1 MSASRPSCRELRGP
15 LRAGTLLAAL
25 LISTS
30 IQAGIDRWTPLGPYI
45 EEVVGLT
52 EHPTDPSL
60 LYARFHPGTPLLRSR
75 DAGQSWQPVSR
86 ELQVALANGWL
97 FSAFSGWSVSTD
109 GGYAIEDRAERCSSS
124 PGPELYR
131 AEADRRDPLVVFA
144 FDDDHGPVIFRSVDG
159 GCDWSPLDAASD
171 ERWIGVQIDSDTVR
185 TVYAYS
191 PSTLVR
197 STDQGATWTSIGPT
211 LPPHCDCIRAF
222 AQSGTSLLVSTGD
235 AILRSDDG
243 GSTWAPSNNGLPSKA
258 AYRFDRFVSG
268 AGDSPVL
275 YVHANP
281 VAVPIQ
287 PVEQAARLYRSDD
300 SGRTWAPIG
309 PPNASAL
316 LVSRH
321 HPGRLYG
328 VLSKGFWSQDLA
340 GRAFAISDD
349 GGATWVPASAAG
361 GMPEVPVTGV
371 HADPVYGT
379 RQFIQ
384 TENGAIRTFD
394 RGRNWTKF
402 APLPD
407 RSSGWDRF
415 WGSPTR
421 GGMLYAFQPRS
432 DYFGSLLRSF
442 DSGDSWNPLIPTLE
456 YLAPWIDLDD
466 IAVEEAVSS
475 PTTIYVAGTRR
486 QAPVQFPGHL
496 PVVLRSNDDGSS
508 WSLRV
513 SGLPEFVNSRL
524 YGFAVAPSDPETVYI
539 AFGRLP
545 IYGTND
551 GGASWT
557 RRAAGLPD
565 PAVVTVLAVSPTD
578 PSTVYAGFRG
588 GLTEDEPLGF
598 YATTDG
604 GASWTRRDQGLPAG
618 IVTAIAIDPNDSRVV
633 YVGLSTPPWSIVDRG
648 GNRIGGL
655 GVYRSVDGGLH
666 FSPMTA
672 GLPARG
678 GLRVNRL
685 EVDPTDTR
693 TLVAATESGLHTITV
708 SDDAATEQ
716 AIEYYEPSFDHY
728 FVTTEALSETAP
740 LDRFEFPEWARTGR
754 SFPVDKTGASG
765 SAPVCRFFSGGSFAP
780 KSSHFYTPYDFECS
794 LLRQGS
800 VWQYEG
806 DVFGLRLPV
815 GQAGAA
821 TCPAP
826 TVPLYR
832 AYNNGQRG
840 APNHRYT
847 DDLATLDRMIAQGW
861 VFEGHAQTKVFACI
875 PGPR

>member
-1 MSASRPSCRELRGP
+1 MSASRPSCRAFRGR
-15 LRAGTLLAAL
+15 LRAGSLLAAL

-30 IQAGIDRWTPLGPYI
+30 IQAGVDRWTPLGPYI
-45 EEVVGLT
+45 QEVVGLT

-60 LYARFHPGTPLLRSR
+60 LYARFYPVTPLLRSR

-97 FSAFSGWSVSTD
+97 FSAGSGWSVSTD
-109 GGYAIEDRAERCSSS
+109 GGYAIEDRGERCWPSR
-124 PGPELYR
+124 GPELYR
-131 AEADRRDPLVVFA
+131 AVADPRDPLVVFA

-197 STDQGATWTSIGPT
+197 STDQGATWTSIGPA
-211 LPPHCDCIRAF
+211 LSPNCDCIRAF

-281 VAVPIQ
+281 NPVAVPTQ
-287 PVEQAARLYRSDD
+287 PMERDAQLYRSDD

-321 HPGRLYG
+321 HPNRLYG
-328 VLSKGFWSQDLA
+328 VLASAFWRRDLA
-340 GRAFAISDD
+340 FRAFAISDD

-361 GMPEVPVTGV
+361 GMPEVPVTNV
-371 HADPVYGT
+371 HADPVYGA
-379 RQFIQ
+379 RKFIV
-384 TENGAIRTFD
+384 TTDVVIRTLD
-394 RGRNWTKF
+394 RGRTWTNF
-402 APLPD
+402 PLVRANNYGFEWP
-407 RSSGWDRF
+407 R

-421 GGMLYAFQPRS
+421 GGVLYASQSQPG
-432 DYFGSLLRSF
+432 GSVLLRSF
-442 DSGDSWNPLIPTLE
+442 DFGDSWT
-456 YLAPWIDLDD
+456 ALDRSD
-466 IAVEEAVSS
+466 VVPPDSYMTVEESVSS
-475 PTTIYVAGTRR
+475 PTTIYWAGTRYE
-486 QAPVQFPGHL
+486 APVEFPRSL
-496 PVVLRSNDDGSS
+496 PVVLRSDDDGSS

-578 PSTVYAGFRG
+578 PSTVFAGFRG

-604 GASWTRRDQGLPAG
+604 GASWTRRDRGLPAG

-633 YVGLSTPPWSIVDRG
+633 YVGLSSPPWSVLDRR
-648 GNRIGGL
+648 GNRSGGL